1 MAKQLLDLSNEESE
15 LRKKIILENELITNK
30 LKHIDKNFDID
41 QHEIEKFLLI
51 FHLLMQSINSEENTD
66 DTDGLP
72 DITLL

>member
-1 MAKQLLDLSNEESE
+1 M
-15 LRKKIILENELITNK
+15 LENELITNK
-30 LKHIDKNFDID
+30 LKHIDKKFDID